1 MSYQNIKHR
10 LDAGEVIVLDG
21 GTGTELQRRG
31 AQMDPSAWCGP
42 ASLNNSE
49 LLTQVHLDYID
60 AGADVITANTFASS
74 RLMLTPAGFADRVEE
89 INRIAVEAAL
99 RARDLATAKSPSRKI
114 AVAGSLSHMVPVAA
128 GTAKVDQTRVPS
140 NDELAHAFGELAN
153 ILKDSGVDHIMLEM
167 MYEPNRVP
175 IALNAALATG
185 LPVWF
190 GMSTRRAADGHVV
203 TFDQH
208 QEIPLEEVTKLIPK
222 SGVDVAGVMHTGA
235 ELINDSLAAIRKH
248 FAGPLSAYPD
258 SGFFEMPDWRFVDVI
273 SPERLETF
281 FSDWISNGAQLI
293 GGCCGLTVDHIHAA
307 TRTQKSLNR

>member
-1 MSYQNIKHR
+1 MSYQNIKRR

-49 LLTQVHLDYID
+49 LLTQVHIDYIN

-74 RLMLTPAGFADRVEE
+74 RLMLTPAGYADRVEE

-235 ELINDSLAAIRKH
+235 ELISDSLAAIRKH
-248 FAGPLSAYPD
+248 FAGPMSAYPD

>member
-1 MSYQNIKHR
+1 MSYQDIKRR
-10 LDAGEVIVLDG
+10 LDAGEIIVLDG

-49 LLTQVHLDYID
+49 LLTQVHLDYIN

-74 RLMLTPAGFADRVEE
+74 RLMLTPAGYANRVEE
-89 INRIAVEAAL
+89 INRIAVDAAL
-99 RARDLATAKSPSRKI
+99 RARDLAIAKSPSRKI

-128 GTAKVDQTRVPS
+128 GTAKVDQARVPS

-153 ILKDSGVDHIMLEM
+153 ILKASGVDHIMLEM

-190 GMSTRRAADGHVV
+190 GMSARRTPDGRVV

-208 QEIPLEEVTKLIPK
+208 QELPLETITKLIPK
-222 SGVDVAGVMHTGA
+222 TGVDVAGVMHTGA
-235 ELINDSLAAIRKH
+235 EIIGETLAAIRKN
-248 FAGPLSAYPD
+248 FSGPMSAYPD
-258 SGFFEMPDWRFVDVI
+258 SGYFEMPDWRFVDVI
-273 SPERLETF
+273 APDRLENF
-281 FSDWISNGAQLI
+281 FSDWIDLGAQLI

-307 TRTQKSLNR
+307 SRSARSHSH

>member
-1 MSYQNIKHR
+1 MSYQDIKRR
-10 LDAGEVIVLDG
+10 LDAGEIVVLDG

-49 LLTQVHLDYID
+49 LLTQVHLDYIN

-89 INRIAVEAAL
+89 INRVAVEAAL

-140 NDELAHAFGELAN
+140 NDELSHAFGELAN
-153 ILKDSGVDHIMLEM
+153 ILKSSGVDHIMLEM

-190 GMSTRRAADGHVV
+190 GMSARRTPDGRVV
-203 TFDQH
+203 SFDQH
-208 QEIPLEEVTKLIPK
+208 QEV
-222 SGVDVAGVMHTGA
+222 
-235 ELINDSLAAIRKH
+235 
-248 FAGPLSAYPD
+248 
-258 SGFFEMPDWRFVDVI
+258 
-273 SPERLETF
+273 
-281 FSDWISNGAQLI
+281 
-293 GGCCGLTVDHIHAA
+293 A
-307 TRTQKSLNR
+307 TRDDHRVDPKNWR

>member
-1 MSYQNIKHR
+1 MSYQNIKRR

-74 RLMLTPAGFADRVEE
+74 RLMLTPAGYADRVEE

-175 IALNAALATG
+175 IALNAAIATG

>member
-1 MSYQNIKHR
+1 MSYQDIKRR
-10 LDAGEVIVLDG
+10 LDAGEIIVLDG

-49 LLTQVHLDYID
+49 LLTQVHLDYIN

-74 RLMLTPAGFADRVEE
+74 RLMLTPAGYADRVEE
-89 INRIAVEAAL
+89 INRIAVDAAL

-128 GTAKVDQTRVPS
+128 GTAKVDQARVPT

-153 ILKDSGVDHIMLEM
+153 ILKASGVDHIMLEM

-190 GMSTRRAADGHVV
+190 GMSARRTPDGRVV

-208 QEIPLEEVTKLIPK
+208 QEVPLEEITKLIPK
-222 SGVDVAGVMHTGA
+222 TGVDVAGVMHTGA
-235 ELINDSLAAIRKH
+235 EIIGETLTAIRKN
-248 FAGPLSAYPD
+248 FSGPMSAYPD
-258 SGFFEMPDWRFVDVI
+258 SGYFEMPDWRFVDVI
-273 SPERLETF
+273 APDRLENF
-281 FSDWISNGAQLI
+281 FSSWINVGAQVI

-307 TRTQKSLNR
+307 SRSARK

>member
-1 MSYQNIKHR
+1 MSYQNIKRR

-175 IALNAALATG
+175 IALNAAIATG

-235 ELINDSLAAIRKH
+235 ELISDSLAAIRKH
-248 FAGPLSAYPD
+248 FAGPMSAYPD

>member
-1 MSYQNIKHR
+1 MSYQDIKRR
-10 LDAGEVIVLDG
+10 LDAGEIIVLDG

-49 LLTQVHLDYID
+49 LLTQVHLDYIN

-74 RLMLTPAGFADRVEE
+74 RLMLTPAGYANRVEE

-99 RARDLATAKSPSRKI
+99 RARDLAIAKSPSRKI

-128 GTAKVDQTRVPS
+128 GTAKVDQARVPS

-153 ILKDSGVDHIMLEM
+153 ILKASGVDHIMLEM

-190 GMSTRRAADGHVV
+190 GMSARRTPDGRVV

-208 QEIPLEEVTKLIPK
+208 QELPLETITKLIPK
-222 SGVDVAGVMHTGA
+222 TGVDVAGVMHTGA
-235 ELINDSLAAIRKH
+235 EIIGETLAAIRKN
-248 FAGPLSAYPD
+248 FSGPMSAYPD
-258 SGFFEMPDWRFVDVI
+258 SGYFEMPDWRFVDVI
-273 SPERLETF
+273 APDRLENF
-281 FSDWISNGAQLI
+281 FSDWIDLGAQLI

-307 TRTQKSLNR
+307 SRSARSHSH

>member
-1 MSYQNIKHR
+1 MSYQDVKRR
-10 LDAGEVIVLDG
+10 LDAGEIVVLDG

-49 LLTQVHLDYID
+49 LLTQVHLDYIN

-99 RARDLATAKSPSRKI
+99 HARDLATAKSPSRKI

-128 GTAKVDQTRVPS
+128 GTAKVDQDRVPS

-153 ILKDSGVDHIMLEM
+153 ILKSSGVDHIMLEM

-175 IALNAALATG
+175 LALNAALATG

-190 GMSTRRAADGHVV
+190 GISARRAKDGRAIS
-203 TFDQH
+203 FDQH
-208 QEIPLEEVTKLIPK
+208 QEVPLEEITKLIPK
-222 SGVDVAGVMHTGA
+222 TGVDVAGVMHTGA
-235 ELINDSLAAIRKH
+235 EVIGETLAAIRKN
-248 FAGPLSAYPD
+248 FSGPMSAYPD
-258 SGFFEMPDWRFVDVI
+258 SGFFEMPDWRFVGVI

-281 FSDWISNGAQLI
+281 FGEWIADGAQLI
-293 GGCCGLTVDHIHAA
+293 GGCCGLTVEHIHAA
-307 TRTQKSLNR
+307 TRQAHK

>member
-1 MSYQNIKHR
+1 MSYQDIKRR
-10 LDAGEVIVLDG
+10 LDAGEIIVLDG

-49 LLTQVHLDYID
+49 LLTQVHLDYIN

-74 RLMLTPAGFADRVEE
+74 RLMLTPAGYADRVEE
-89 INRIAVEAAL
+89 INRIAVDAAL

-128 GTAKVDQTRVPS
+128 GTAKVDQARVPT

-153 ILKDSGVDHIMLEM
+153 ILKASGVDHIMLEM
-167 MYEPNRVP
+167 MYEQNRVP

-190 GMSTRRAADGHVV
+190 GMSARRTPDGRVV

-208 QEIPLEEVTKLIPK
+208 QELPLETITKLIPK
-222 SGVDVAGVMHTGA
+222 TGVDVAGVMHTGA
-235 ELINDSLAAIRKH
+235 EIIGETLAAIRKN
-248 FAGPLSAYPD
+248 FSGPMSAYPD
-258 SGFFEMPDWRFVDVI
+258 SGYFEMPDWRFVDVI
-273 SPERLETF
+273 APDRLEDF
-281 FSDWISNGAQLI
+281 FSSWINLGAQLI

-307 TRTQKSLNR
+307 SRSARK

>member
-1 MSYQNIKHR
+1 MSYQDIKRR
-10 LDAGEVIVLDG
+10 LDAGEIIVLDG

-49 LLTQVHLDYID
+49 LLTQVHLDYIN

-74 RLMLTPAGFADRVEE
+74 RLMLTPAGYADRVEE
-89 INRIAVEAAL
+89 INRIAVDAAL

-128 GTAKVDQTRVPS
+128 GTAKVDQARVPT

-153 ILKDSGVDHIMLEM
+153 ILKASGVDHIMLEM

-190 GMSTRRAADGHVV
+190 GMSARRTPDGRVV

-208 QEIPLEEVTKLIPK
+208 QELPLETITKLIPK
-222 SGVDVAGVMHTGA
+222 TGVDVAGVMHTGA
-235 ELINDSLAAIRKH
+235 EIIGETLAAIRKN
-248 FAGPLSAYPD
+248 FSGPMSAYPD
-258 SGFFEMPDWRFVDVI
+258 SGYFEKPDWRFVDVI
-273 SPERLETF
+273 APDRLEDF
-281 FSDWISNGAQLI
+281 FSSWINLGAQLI

-307 TRTQKSLNR
+307 SRSARK

>member
-1 MSYQNIKHR
+1 MSYQDIKRR
-10 LDAGEVIVLDG
+10 LDAGEIVVLDG

-49 LLTQVHLDYID
+49 LLTQVHLDYIN

-74 RLMLTPAGFADRVEE
+74 RLMLTPAGYADRVEE
-89 INRIAVEAAL
+89 INHIAVEAAL
-99 RARDLATAKSPSRKI
+99 RARDLATTKSPSRKI

-128 GTAKVDQTRVPS
+128 GTAKVDQARVPS

-153 ILKDSGVDHIMLEM
+153 ILKSSGVDHIMLEM

-190 GMSTRRAADGHVV
+190 GMSARRTPDGRVV

-208 QEIPLEEVTKLIPK
+208 QEVPLETVTKLIPK
-222 SGVDVAGVMHTGA
+222 TGVDVAGVMHTGA
-235 ELINDSLAAIRKH
+235 EIIGVTLAAIRKN
-248 FAGPLSAYPD
+248 FSGPMSAYPD
-258 SGFFEMPDWRFVDVI
+258 SGYFEMPDWRFVDVI
-273 SPERLETF
+273 APDRLEDF
-281 FSDWISNGAQLI
+281 FSDWVKLGAQLI

-307 TRTQKSLNR
+307 TRSAHK

>member
-1 MSYQNIKHR
+1 MSYKNVKQR

-21 GTGTELQRRG
+21 ATGTELQRRG

-49 LLTQVHLDYID
+49 LLTQVHLDYIN

-99 RARDLATAKSPSRKI
+99 RARDLATEKSPSRKI

-128 GTAKVDQTRVPS
+128 GTAKVDQDRLPS
-140 NDELAHAFGELAN
+140 NDELANAFGELAN
-153 ILKDSGVDHIMLEM
+153 ILKSSGVDHIMLEM
-167 MYEPNRVP
+167 MYEPTRVP
-175 IALNAALATG
+175 LALNAALATG

-190 GMSTRRAADGHVV
+190 GMSARRAKDGRVIA
-203 TFDQH
+203 FDQH
-208 QEIPLEEVTKLIPK
+208 QELPIEEIIKLIPK

-235 ELINDSLAAIRKH
+235 EIIGETLVAIRKH
-248 FAGPLSAYPD
+248 FAGPMSAYPD
-258 SGFFEMPDWRFVDVI
+258 SGYFEMPDWRFVDVI

-281 FSDWISNGAQLI
+281 FAEWVGHGAQLI

-307 TRTQKSLNR
+307 SRAAHTPRN

>member
-1 MSYQNIKHR
+1 MSYQDIKRR
-10 LDAGEVIVLDG
+10 LDAGEIVVLDG

-49 LLTQVHLDYID
+49 LLAQVHLDYIN

-74 RLMLTPAGFADRVEE
+74 RLMLTPAGYADRVEE
-89 INRIAVEAAL
+89 INRIAVDAAL

-128 GTAKVDQTRVPS
+128 GTAKVDQARVPT

-153 ILKDSGVDHIMLEM
+153 ILKASGVDHIMLEM

-190 GMSTRRAADGHVV
+190 GMSARRTPDGRVV

-208 QEIPLEEVTKLIPK
+208 QELPLETITKLIPK
-222 SGVDVAGVMHTGA
+222 TGVDVAGVMHTGA
-235 ELINDSLAAIRKH
+235 EIIGETLAAIRKN
-248 FAGPLSAYPD
+248 FSGPMSAYPD
-258 SGFFEMPDWRFVDVI
+258 SGYFEMPDWRFVDVI
-273 SPERLETF
+273 APDRLEDF
-281 FSDWISNGAQLI
+281 FSSWINLGAQLI

-307 TRTQKSLNR
+307 SRSAHSHRH

>member
-1 MSYQNIKHR
+1 MSYHDVKRR
-10 LDAGEVIVLDG
+10 LDAGEIIVLDG

-49 LLTQVHLDYID
+49 LLTQVHLDYIN

-74 RLMLTPAGFADRVEE
+74 RLMLTPAGYADQVKE
-89 INRIAVEAAL
+89 INEIAVEAAL
-99 RARDLATAKSPSRKI
+99 RARDLASSSLPGRKI
-114 AVAGSLSHMVPVAA
+114 AVAGSLSHMVPVSV
-128 GTAKVDQTRVPS
+128 GTAKVDQDRLPS
-140 NDELAHAFGELAN
+140 NEELAHAFGELAD
-153 ILKDSGVDHIMLEM
+153 ILKNSGVDHIMLEM

-190 GMSTRRAADGHVV
+190 GLSARRATDGRVIS
-203 TFDQH
+203 FDQH
-208 QEIPLEEVTKLIPK
+208 QEIQLGEITKLIPK
-222 SGVDVAGVMHTGA
+222 TGVDVAGVMHTGA
-235 ELINDSLAAIRKH
+235 ELISDSLAAIRKN

-258 SGFFEMPDWRFVDVI
+258 SGFFEMPDWKFVDVI
-273 SPERLETF
+273 SPDRLETF
-281 FSDWISNGAQLI
+281 YAEWFSCGAQVV

-307 TRTQKSLNR
+307 TRAVNTRNR

>member
-1 MSYQNIKHR
+1 MSYQEIKRR
-10 LDAGEVIVLDG
+10 LDAGEIIVLDG

-49 LLTQVHLDYID
+49 LLTQVHLDYIN

-74 RLMLTPAGFADRVEE
+74 RLMLTPAGYADQVEE

-128 GTAKVDQTRVPS
+128 GTAKVDQDRLPS
-140 NDELAHAFGELAN
+140 NDELADAFGELAN

-175 IALNAALATG
+175 LALNAALETG

-190 GMSTRRAADGHVV
+190 GMSARRTPDDRVV
-203 TFDQH
+203 SFDQH
-208 QEIPLEEVTKLIPK
+208 QEIELDEITKLIPK
-222 SGVDVAGVMHTGA
+222 TGVDVAGVMHTGA
-235 ELINDSLAAIRKH
+235 EIIGETLAAIRKN
-248 FAGPLSAYPD
+248 FSGPMSAYPD

-273 SPERLETF
+273 SPERLEAF
-281 FSDWISNGAQLI
+281 YSEWIDNGAQLI

-307 TRTQKSLNR
+307 TRTQKSLK